1 MIEHNYTQA
10 QIDAIVA
17 EAKTAAYQAADRF
30 FNEKLAG
37 KDQYACGFA
46 WVEIF
51 GVKGNTKLGK
61 MLKAAGL
68 RKDFS
73 RTFLLWNPA
82 GYGCQNVDTL
92 EEGAD
97 AAAAVFVKHGF
108 RAYAA
113 SRLD

>member
-1 MIEHNYTQA
+1 MAQANYTQA
-10 QIDAIVA
+10 QIDTIVT

-30 FNEKLAG
+30 FQDKLG
-37 KDQYACGFA
+37 GQDQYACGFA

-51 GVKGNTKLGK
+51 GIKGNTRLGK

-73 RTFLLWNPA
+73 RTFTLWNPA
-82 GYGCQNVDTL
+82 SLPVQNVDTL
-92 EEGAD
+92 EAGAY
-97 AAAAVFVKHGF
+97 AAAEVFKKHGF
-108 RAYAA
+108 QAYAA

>member
-1 MIEHNYTQA
+1 MTVPNYTQA
-10 QIDAIVA
+10 QINAIVT
-17 EAKTAAYQAADRF
+17 EARTAAYQAADRF
-30 FNEKLAG
+30 FNEKLG
-37 KDQYACGFA
+37 GQDRYSCGFA

-73 RTFLLWNPA
+73 RTFTLWNPA

-108 RAYAA
+108 QAYAA

>member
-1 MIEHNYTQA
+1 MTEPNYTQA
-10 QIDAIVA
+10 QIDAIVI

-30 FNEKLAG
+30 FQTRLNGE
-37 KDQYACGFA
+37 DRPMCGFA

-73 RTFLLWNPA
+73 RTFTLWNPA

>member
-1 MIEHNYTQA
+1 MTQANYTQA
-10 QIDAIVA
+10 QIDTIVA
-17 EAKTAAYQAADRF
+17 EAREAAYQAATRF
-30 FNEKLAG
+30 FQDKLG
-37 KDQYACGFA
+37 GQDQYACGFT

-51 GVKGNTKLGK
+51 DIKGNTRLGK

-73 RTFLLWNPA
+73 RTFTLWNPA
-82 GYGCQNVDTL
+82 SLPVQNVDTL
-92 EEGAD
+92 EAGAY
-97 AAAAVFVKHGF
+97 AAAAVFERHGF

>member
-1 MIEHNYTQA
+1 MTQANYTQA
-10 QIDAIVA
+10 QIDTIVA
-17 EAKTAAYQAADRF
+17 EAREAAYQAATRF
-30 FNEKLAG
+30 FQDRLG
-37 KDQYACGFA
+37 GQDQYACGFA

-51 GVKGNTKLGK
+51 GIKGNTRLGK

-73 RTFLLWNPA
+73 RTFTLWNPA
-82 GYGCQNVDTL
+82 SLPVQNVDTL
-92 EEGAD
+92 EAGAY
-97 AAAAVFVKHGF
+97 AAAAVFERHGF